1 MTSKRSVLFIV
12 DWYEQST
19 HRAVSEYARQA
30 GWDLFTIGARS
41 FYLPSWWKGDGV
53 ISLCSGSPSGLS
65 QFISGIGRRTPVVD
79 MANRYPKLR
88 AVRVIPDEHRIGEL
102 AAEHFLERGFRHF
115 AFIHNLDLWQEVGR
129 QTGYQERLAQAGM
142 EVARIQWR
150 SQDGAADFAQAEIAD
165 IVALP
170 KPLALFVMHDDVA
183 DRLMRRMVEEGINI
197 PGDVALV
204 SVNNDEF
211 ICDYAPV
218 PLSSVDP
225 DWYAVGW
232 TAAETLQGLMEG
244 IRAPQG
250 PVLVPPKG
258 MVCRAS
264 SDVFTTQDPV
274 TAKALRYIHNN
285 SHLALKASDVVA
297 YVGVSHGTLLQR
309 FHEHRRCSLNQ
320 QIIRFRLG
328 RIKEL
333 LATRS
338 LSGVEIARQLN
349 FGRPKAL
356 YDFFRKHEGSSFGE
370 YRRALRAAVKDPG
383 RRTQD
388 AGPRTLTLSPES

>member
-1 MTSKRSVLFIV
+1 MTAKRSVLFIV
-12 DWYEQST
+12 DWYEPNT
-19 HRAVSEYARQA
+19 HRAVCEYARQNN
-30 GWDLFTIGARS
+30 WDLFTVGVRS

-65 QFISGIGRRTPVVD
+65 QFISGQGRRTPVVD

-88 AVRVIPDEHRIGEL
+88 AVRVLPNEHRIGEL

-129 QTGYQERLAQAGM
+129 QTGYQERLGKAGM
-142 EVARIQWR
+142 EVTPIQWR
-150 SQDGAADFAQAEIAD
+150 SKDGDHDFAQAEIAD
-165 IVALP
+165 LVALT
-170 KPLALFVMHDDVA
+170 KPLALFVMHDEVA
-183 DRLMRRMVEEGINI
+183 DRLLRRMLEEGINV

-232 TAAETLQGLMEG
+232 AAAETLQGLMAG
-244 IRAPQG
+244 GRAPG
-250 PVLVPPKG
+250 APVQVPPRG

-264 SDVFTTQDPV
+264 SDVFTTLDPI

-309 FHEHRRCSLNQ
+309 FREHRRCSLNQ

-333 LATRS
+333 LATQS
-338 LSGVEIARQLN
+338 FSGVEIARRLN

-356 YDFFRKHEGSSFGE
+356 YDFFRKHAGISFGD
-370 YRRALRAAVKDPG
+370 YRRDLKK
-383 RRTQD
+383 
-388 AGPRTLTLSPES
+388 LKS